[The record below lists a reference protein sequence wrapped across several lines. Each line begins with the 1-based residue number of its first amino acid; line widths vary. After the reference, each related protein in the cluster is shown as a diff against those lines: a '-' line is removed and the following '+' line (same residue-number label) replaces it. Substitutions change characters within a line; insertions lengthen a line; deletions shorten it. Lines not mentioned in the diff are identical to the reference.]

1 MISLD
6 DRLRV
11 SHQFSHWAHE
21 NKLELSPSKFLAYL
35 DLKGYLNAEYLV
47 EDSKKMEQL
56 EEQQPDKEG
65 DNAN

>member
-11 SHQFSHWAHE
+11 SYQFGRWARK
-21 NKLELSPSKFLAYL
+21 NKVELSPSKFLAYL
-35 DLKGYLNAEYLV
+35 DAKGYLNAELMI

-56 EEQQPDKEG
+56 EEHEEQ
-65 DNAN
+65 

>member
-11 SHQFSHWAHE
+11 SLQFSHWAHE
-21 NKLELSPSKFLAYL
+21 NGLELSPTKFLAYL
-35 DLKGYLNAEYLV
+35 DAKGYLNAELMI

-56 EEQQPDKEG
+56 EAQSN
-65 DNAN
+65 NAN

>member
-11 SHQFSHWAHE
+11 SHQFSHWARE

-35 DLKGYLNAEYLV
+35 DAKGYLKAEFMI
-47 EDSKKMEQL
+47 EDSKKMEQQ
-56 EEQQPDKEG
+56 EK
-65 DNAN
+65 

>member
-11 SHQFSHWAHE
+11 SHQFTKWARE
-21 NKLELSPSKFLAYL
+21 NRLELSPSKFLAYL
-35 DLKGYLNAEYLV
+35 DAKGYLNAELMI

-56 EEQQPDKEG
+56 ETQEQLQQEK
-65 DNAN
+65 